1 MSKEEN
7 KPSISV
13 IQLALPE
20 FRDLTPEVWFTV
32 FELELENRNIFQ
44 DRAKYAQ
51 LVPRLPRD
59 LLTLITPIL
68 VNPPAEDAYERVKQA
83 ILEDSRPS
91 ERARLEQLCHTL
103 RLGDRKPTQ
112 LLREMQQLA
121 GPGYLHDALLQELW
135 LQRLP
140 DTLQAILAVVPA
152 TSLADLAQAADAV
165 LERLPKGAQQPPQPV
180 AGPSHSIHSAVSS
193 TESDKDAQIATL
205 QAALART
212 RISQP
217 SEPSPEVTALRQEVA
232 QLRRLILQG
241 ARRERSRS
249 RRRSFT
255 RDRPRS
261 GTRHD
266 APSSREGKQCWYHTK
281 HGADARNCEP
291 WCIHHKADRQG
302 N

>member
-1 MSKEEN
+1 MN
-7 KPSISV
+7 RTH
-13 IQLALPE
+13 LAVPE
-20 FRDLTPEVWFTV
+20 FRDLPPEVWFTV
-32 FELELENRNIFQ
+32 FELELENRNINQ

-59 LLTLITPIL
+59 MLALITPIL
-68 VNPPAEDAYERVKQA
+68 VSPPAEDAYERVKHI
-83 ILEDSRPS
+83 ILDDARPS

-121 GPGYLHDALLQELW
+121 GPGYLHESLLQELW

-140 DTLQAILAVVPA
+140 ETLQAILAVVPTA
-152 TSLADLAQAADAV
+152 SLADLAQAADTV
-165 LERLPKGAQQPPQPV
+165 LERLPKGAQQQPV
-180 AGPSHSIHSAVSS
+180 AGPSTSMAAVTSES
-193 TESDKDAQIATL
+193 TTDKDAQIAVL

-217 SEPSPEVTALRQEVA
+217 AEPSSEVIALRQEVA
-232 QLRRLILQG
+232 ALRRLVLQG
-241 ARRERSRS
+241 ARRERSQS
-249 RRRSFT
+249 RRRSST
-255 RDRPRS
+255 RGRPRS
-261 GTRHD
+261 NTRNGT
-266 APSSREGKQCWYHTK
+266 PPSREGKVCWYHTK

-291 WCIHHKADRQG
+291 WCVHNKPKMQG